1 MHNAVKDSVIIVT
14 PSSPNKHFHSGTN
27 CMLISCSS
35 RRQLHWTRIKG
46 SAVHIVHQYHIHA
59 ALSVST
65 LASNSRLESSPT
77 KFINSSSRLQQ
88 LNRHLST
95 TQPFLQTIDMSG
107 YRTRKNGAPFTL
119 EHRIYIEDSH
129 GNVVSPFHDIPL
141 YANEQQTVLNM
152 IVEIPRWTNA
162 KMEVS

>member
-1 MHNAVKDSVIIVT
+1 MSCLKSNQHNHPT
-14 PSSPNKHFHSGTN
+14 TN
-27 CMLISCSS
+27 CMLIACSS
-35 RRQLHWTRIKG
+35 RRLPFWTGITS
-46 SAVHIVHQYHIHA
+46 SAVHIVHQYHIHP

-65 LASNSRLESSPT
+65 LASNTRRKSNPT
-77 KFINSSSRLQQ
+77 KFIKSSSRLQQ
-88 LNRHLST
+88 LNRHLSR
-95 TQPFLQTIDMSG
+95 TQSSPQTFEMSG
-107 YRTRKNGAPFTL
+107 YRTRKIGAPFTL

-152 IVEIPRWTNA
+152 VVEIPRWTNA